1 MAFSIE
7 EFKSNAL
14 PLGGARP
21 NLFRVEMQFPDV
33 VGGGSFGGAG
43 GGIITPDQGAGYKC
57 MFLCMASTLPA
68 GIISEM
74 AVPYFGRTI
83 KYKGDRTYRDWNVT
97 VLNEEDFF
105 VRDTFENWQNTMNF
119 PESNVMAPEYQPGQ
133 LYKTNCTI
141 TQFAKA
147 DTPAAAATDLGQ
159 VVKQY
164 TMVGT
169 WPKVVGDIQMS
180 WQMQNTIEQF
190 DVTLCYDYWLPI
202 GPADGLQV
210 AVSL

>member
-1 MAFSIE
+1 MAFSID
-7 EFKSNAL
+7 EFKAEAL

-33 VGGGSFGGAG
+33 TSGLGVGGG
-43 GGIITPDQGAGYKC
+43 IMQPDQAAGYKC

-68 GIISEM
+68 GIIEEM

-105 VRDTFENWQNTMNF
+105 IRNTFEEWQNTMNY
-119 PESNVMAPEYQPGQ
+119 PEANIMDTAYQPFQ
-133 LYKTNCTI
+133 LYKTDCTI

-147 DTPAAAATDLGQ
+147 GPREAVGTDLGQ

-164 TMVGT
+164 TMIGS
-169 WPKVVGDIQMS
+169 WPKLVGDIQMS
-180 WQMQNTIEQF
+180 WQAKNAIETF
-190 DVTLCYDYWLPI
+190 DVTLAYDYWLPV
-202 GPADGLQV
+202 GPANVPGAS
-210 AVSL
+210 AV